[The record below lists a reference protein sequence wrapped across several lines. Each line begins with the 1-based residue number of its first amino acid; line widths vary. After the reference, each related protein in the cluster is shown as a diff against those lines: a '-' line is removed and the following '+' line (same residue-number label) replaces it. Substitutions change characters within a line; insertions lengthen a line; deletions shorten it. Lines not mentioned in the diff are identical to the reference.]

1 MKQKYRGSLLV
12 DQYHIIYCWNCYKY
26 YLAGGGK
33 SKFLYKLKARE
44 ATQGMIIQYINNN
57 DKNIG
62 LITMY
67 QAQGPFLINWNETL
81 E

>member
-1 MKQKYRGSLLV
+1 M
-12 DQYHIIYCWNCYKY
+12 YKVK
-26 YLAGGGK
+26 AG
-33 SKFLYKLKARE
+33 E
-44 ATQGMIIQYINNN
+44 ATQGMIIKYINNN

-67 QAQGPFLINWNETL
+67 QAQGPFPINWNETL